1 MTGPMTP
8 FFNIL
13 LGAFCFVLLVLLYLR
28 KTSEYM
34 TRARFGHFLFGIIAL
49 FILLTAAD
57 YWFNRP
63 ARPRI
68 RVAVLPVQEELFTA
82 ERSWL
87 AWHIAEQAG
96 DHLRRGLAKEYLVY
110 PANWLWM
117 SVEPDS
123 LNEIA
128 YLQRYA
134 ERIGLNWAVL
144 PALSRDGLSITL
156 NYIFVRVQPP
166 NLITKSQITVS
177 QDQASELGRLLAIDA
192 ARCLGQ
198 SMDPPPAAP
207 MDAEVVRLSSQAS
220 AYLAQSGFDKA
231 VRLAEAAFQKDSLLV
246 PVRNLYA
253 AALLKQSIRREKE
266 GLSDTVGRL
275 RALRVCENTI
285 RHHQADAA
293 AYRWLGAYYLAE
305 KQWAQAGRHLRKAVA
320 LDPDDAE
327 ALSLYAYLNASRF
340 KEIGL
345 QDDEEMLR
353 HVLQLNPCDESARL
367 RLAEW
372 YFSRND
378 QKAAEREARALLTI
392 HPRSIDGLMFLGKL
406 AATDRDFIRL
416 AEIYDAIFAIDPHNP
431 DAYYNLGIY
440 YYQSED
446 LDNAEKLFNRA
457 VRLSNHTD
465 SHLYLGQI
473 YERRGEI
480 DKAIQEYRLR
490 IRHKKGLED
499 RFADVARAR
508 LFELTR
514 PDSTVLTPYV
524 R

>member
-1 MTGPMTP
+1 MTP
-8 FFNIL
+8 FFYIL
-13 LGAFCFVLLVLLYLR
+13 LGAFGFVLLVLLYLG

-34 TRARFGHFLFGIIAL
+34 TRARFGQFLFGIIAL
-49 FILLTAAD
+49 FSLLAAAG

-68 RVAVLPVQEELFTA
+68 RVAVLPVQEELFTVD
-82 ERSWL
+82 RSWL
-87 AWHIAEQAG
+87 TWHIAEQAG
-96 DHLRRGLAKEYLVY
+96 DCLRRGLDKEFLVY
-110 PANWLWM
+110 PASWLWM
-117 SVEPDS
+117 SVETDS

-134 ERIGLNWAVL
+134 ERIGLDWAVL
-144 PALSRDGLSITL
+144 PALSDDGRSVTL
-156 NYIFVRVQPP
+156 DYIFVRVQSP
-166 NLITKSQITVS
+166 NLIRKSQITVS
-177 QDQASELGRLLAIDA
+177 QERAFDLGRLLAIEA
-192 ARCLGQ
+192 ARCLNQ
-198 SMDPPPAAP
+198 TLDPPAVTPVDP
-207 MDAEVVRLSSQAS
+207 QVVILSSRAS
-220 AYLAQSGFDKA
+220 AYLAQSGFDEA
-231 VRLAEAAFQKDSLLV
+231 VRAAESAFEKDSLCV

-266 GLSDTVGRL
+266 GLRDTVGRL

-285 RHHQADAA
+285 RHHQANAA
-293 AYRWLGAYYLAE
+293 TYRWLGAYYLAE
-305 KQWAQAGRHLRKAVA
+305 KQWAQAGRHLRKAVT

-327 ALSLYAYLNASRF
+327 AFSLYAYLNASRF

-353 HVLQLNPCDESARL
+353 HVLHLNPCDESARL

-378 QKAAEREARALLTI
+378 QKAAEREARALLSI

-406 AATDRDFIRL
+406 AATDRNFAKL
-416 AEIYDAIFAIDPHNP
+416 AEIYDNIFSIDPHNA

-480 DKAIQEYRLR
+480 EKAIEEYRLR
-490 IRHKKGLED
+490 IRYKKGLED

-514 PDSTVLTPYV
+514 PDSTMLMPYV

>member
-1 MTGPMTP
+1 MTSPMTP
-8 FFNIL
+8 IFYIL
-13 LGAFCFVLLVLLYLR
+13 LGAFGFVLLVLLYLR

-34 TRARFGHFLFGIIAL
+34 TRARFGQFLFGIIAL
-49 FILLTAAD
+49 FIFLAAAG

-110 PANWLWM
+110 PASWLWM
-117 SVEPDS
+117 SLDADS

-134 ERIGLNWAVL
+134 ERIGLDWAVL
-144 PALSRDGLSITL
+144 PALSSDGQSVTL
-156 NYIFVRVQPP
+156 DYIFVRVQSP
-166 NLITKSQITVS
+166 NLIRKSQITAP
-177 QDQASELGRLLAIDA
+177 QKQAIDLGRLLAIET
-192 ARCLGQ
+192 ARCLQ
-198 SMDPPPAAP
+198 QTLDLPAAAP
-207 MDAEVVRLSSQAS
+207 ADPQVVMLSSQAS
-220 AYLAQSGFDKA
+220 ATLAQSGFDEA
-231 VRLAEAAFQKDSLLV
+231 VRAAQAAFDKDSLLV

-253 AALLKQSIRREKE
+253 AALLKQSLRREKE
-266 GLSDTVGRL
+266 GLRDTVGRL

-285 RHHQADAA
+285 RHHQPDAA
-293 AYRWLGAYYLAE
+293 TYRWLGAYYLAE
-305 KQWAQAGRHLRKAVA
+305 KQWAQAGRHLRKALV

-340 KEIGL
+340 KEIGV

-353 HVLQLNPCDESARL
+353 HVLHLNPCDESARL

-372 YFSRND
+372 YFSRNN
-378 QKAAEREARALLTI
+378 QKAAEREAQALLTI

-406 AATDRDFIRL
+406 AAAGRNFAKL
-416 AEIYDAIFAIDPHNP
+416 AEIYDKIFAIDPHNA

-457 VRLSNHTD
+457 VRTSNHTD

-480 DKAIQEYRLR
+480 DKAIEEYRLR

-514 PDSTVLTPYV
+514 PDSTKLTPYV